1 MATTKESLAQAI
13 ARLRQTA
20 GLSMRQLE
28 QQTGIDRS
36 TLSRI
41 ESGEKKQPAPGTL
54 TKLAPALGV
63 SQSELFTLAGYS
75 ATEAQALPAIRPYLR
90 TKYGH
95 LSPTAQDELA
105 AFLENL
111 EAEESNKRAGGRK
124 PK

>member
-1 MATTKESLAQAI
+1 MATTNESLAQAV
-13 ARLRQTA
+13 ARLRQAT

-36 TLSRI
+36 VLSRI
-41 ESGEKKQPAPGTL
+41 ESGEKRQPTPRTL
-54 TKLAPALGV
+54 TKLASALEV

-95 LSPTAQDELA
+95 LSPKAQDELA
-105 AFLENL
+105 VFLENL
-111 EAEESNKRAGGRK
+111 ETKESTKRAGGRK
-124 PK
+124 SK

>member
-1 MATTKESLAQAI
+1 MATTNESLAQAI
-13 ARLRQTA
+13 ARLRQTS

-28 QQTGIDRS
+28 LQTGIDRS
-36 TLSRI
+36 ILSRI
-41 ESGEKKQPAPGTL
+41 ESGEKRQPTPSTL
-54 TKLAPALGV
+54 TKLASALGV

-95 LSPTAQDELA
+95 LSATAQDELA
-105 AFLENL
+105 AFLETL
-111 EAEESNKRAGGRK
+111 EAEESTKRAGGKK